1 MSTVP
6 LKDLRVALVHHWLV
20 GMRGGEKVL
29 EAFCR
34 IFPGADVYTLVSD
47 RAAISETIKQH
58 RITNSWIQNLPRAS
72 QYYPHYLPL
81 FPFAIEQFDLSS
93 YDLVV
98 SSDAVVSK
106 GVITRPETC
115 HICYCHTPMRY
126 AWSAYHT
133 YLQAI
138 ESSWKRRLV
147 PFFMNY
153 LRTWDLASAS
163 RVDYF
168 LANSQTV
175 ANRIAKYYRREAHVI
190 FPPVAVSGFAEPEA
204 TDDYFLVVG
213 QLVPYKRF
221 DLAIEVFNQL
231 KHPLVVVGEGPEYS
245 KLKRAAGKN
254 IRFVGR
260 ISDAQL
266 RRTLSRCR
274 ALVFPGEE
282 DFGMVIVEAHASGRP
297 VIALARGGALETVVP
312 ELNGLL
318 FVEETTQSLTD
329 AIQRFVGIESQ
340 FQANLIRE
348 TAAPFDEKRFTAQVS
363 AFISEKTEEHRHRF
377 KIAPRRWR
385 PAVPDPPG

>member
-1 MSTVP
+1 
-6 LKDLRVALVHHWLV
+6 
-20 GMRGGEKVL
+20 MRGGEKVL
-29 EAFCR
+29 QAFCK
-34 IFPGADVYTLVSD
+34 IFPGADIYTLVSEPE
-47 RAAISETIKQH
+47 AVSETIQQH
-58 RITNSWIQNLPRAS
+58 RITTSWIQKLPRAS
-72 QYYPHYLPL
+72 QYYSHYLPL
-81 FPFAIEQFDLSS
+81 FPFAIEQFDLSG

-133 YLQAI
+133 YLRAM

-153 LRTWDLASAS
+153 LRAWDLASAS

-168 LANSQTV
+168 VANSQTV

-190 FPPVAVSGFAEPEA
+190 FPPVAVSRFSIAESI
-204 TDDYFLVVG
+204 DDYFLAVG

-231 KHPLVVVGEGPEYS
+231 KYPLLIVGEGPEYS
-245 KLKRAAGKN
+245 KLKRAAREN

-260 ISDAQL
+260 LSDAEL
-266 RRTLSRCR
+266 SRSLSRCR

-282 DFGMVIVEAHASGRP
+282 DFGMVVVEAHASGRP
-297 VIALARGGALETVVP
+297 VIALAQGGALETVVP
-312 ELNGLL
+312 EVNGLL
-318 FVEETTQSLTD
+318 FAEETVQSLTD
-329 AIQRFVGIESQ
+329 AVQRFVSLESE
-340 FQANLIRE
+340 FQPQLIRE
-348 TAAPFDEKRFTAQVS
+348 TAAPFDENRFSAEVS
-363 AFISEKTEEHRHRF
+363 HFISDKTEEHRHRF
-377 KIAPRRWR
+377 KTVPRRWT
-385 PAVPDPPG
+385 PASRDP

>member
-34 IFPGADVYTLVSD
+34 IFPNADIFTLVSEPV
-47 RAAISETIKQH
+47 AISETIKQH
-58 RITNSWIQNLPRAS
+58 RISTSWIQNLPRAS
-72 QYYPHYLPL
+72 KYYSHYLPL
-81 FPFAIEQFDLSS
+81 FPFAIEQFDLSG
-93 YDLVV
+93 YDLVI
-98 SSDAVVSK
+98 SSDAVVGK

-138 ESSWKRRLV
+138 DSSWKRRV
-147 PFFMNY
+147 VAFFMNY
-153 LRTWDLASAS
+153 LRAWDLASAS

-175 ANRIAKYYRREAHVI
+175 ANRIAKYYRREARVI
-190 FPPVAVSGFAEPEA
+190 SPPVEVASFSVAQ
-204 TDDYFLVVG
+204 TIDDYFLIVG

-221 DLAIEVFNQL
+221 DLAIDVFNQL
-231 KHPLVVVGEGPEYS
+231 KYPLVVIGEGPQYS
-245 KLKRAAGKN
+245 RLKKAAREN

-260 ISDAQL
+260 LSDAEL
-266 RRTLSRCR
+266 NFRLSRCR

-282 DFGMVIVEAHASGRP
+282 DFGMVVVEAHACGRP

-312 ELNGLL
+312 EVNGLL
-318 FVEETTQSLTD
+318 FAEETTESLAD
-329 AIQRFVGIESQ
+329 AVQRFVSVESE
-340 FQANLIRE
+340 FQPQLIRE
-348 TAAPFDEKRFTAQVS
+348 TAAPFDENRFSAEVTAFLS
-363 AFISEKTEEHRHRF
+363 DKTEEHCHRF
-377 KIAPRRWR
+377 KIEPRRWK
-385 PAVPDPPG
+385 PASPDPRA

>member
-6 LKDLRVALVHHWLV
+6 LKDLRVALVHHWLI

-34 IFPGADVYTLVSD
+34 IFPGADIYALVCEP
-47 RAAISETIKQH
+47 AAISETIKQH
-58 RITNSWIQNLPRAS
+58 CVTTSWIQKLPRAS
-72 QYYPHYLPL
+72 QYYSHYLPL
-81 FPFAIEQFDLSS
+81 FPFAIEQFDLSG

-133 YLQAI
+133 YLRSI

-153 LRTWDLASAS
+153 LRTWDLASSS

-175 ANRIAKYYRREAHVI
+175 ANRIAKYYRRDASVI
-190 FPPVAVSGFAEPEA
+190 FPPVAVSSFSVAQPI
-204 TDDYFLVVG
+204 DDYFLAVG

-221 DLAIEVFNQL
+221 DLAIEFFNQL
-231 KHPLVVVGEGPEYS
+231 NHPLVIVWEGTEYS
-245 KLKRAAGKN
+245 KLKRAAGEKV
-254 IRFVGR
+254 RFLVR
-260 ISDAQL
+260 LSDAEL
-266 RRTLSRCR
+266 NRSLSRCR

-282 DFGMVIVEAHASGRP
+282 DFGMVVVEAHACGRP
-297 VIALARGGALETVVP
+297 VIALSRGGALETVVP
-312 ELNGLL
+312 EVNGLL
-318 FVEETTQSLTD
+318 FAEETVQSL
-329 AIQRFVGIESQ
+329 AAAVRRFVSIESE
-340 FQANLIRE
+340 FQPQLIRE
-348 TAAPFDEKRFTAQVS
+348 TAAPFDENRFSVEATT
-363 AFISEKTEEHRHRF
+363 FISDKTEEHRRRF
-377 KIAPRRWR
+377 KIEPRRWK
-385 PAVPDPPG
+385 PASPDPRG

>member
-29 EAFCR
+29 EALCR
-34 IFPGADVYTLVSD
+34 LFPGADIYTLVSEP
-47 RAAISETIKQH
+47 AAISETIKQH
-58 RITNSWIQNLPRAS
+58 RITTSWIQKLPRAS
-72 QYYPHYLPL
+72 RYYPHYLPL
-81 FPFAIEQFDLSS
+81 FRFAIEQFDLSG

-133 YLQAI
+133 YLRAI
-138 ESSWKRRLV
+138 ESSWKRKLMH
-147 PFFMNY
+147 FFMND

-175 ANRIAKYYRREAHVI
+175 AHRIVKYYRREARVI
-190 FPPVAVSGFAEPEA
+190 FPPVAVSSFSVAQ
-204 TDDYFLVVG
+204 TIDDYFLVVG

-221 DLAIEVFNQL
+221 DLAVEVFNQL
-231 KHPLVVVGEGPEYS
+231 KYPLVIVGEGSEYS
-245 KLKRAAGKN
+245 KLKRIAREN

-260 ISDAQL
+260 LSDAEL
-266 RRTLSRCR
+266 NRSLSRCR

-282 DFGMVIVEAHASGRP
+282 DFGMVVVEAHACGRP

-312 ELNGLL
+312 EVNGLL
-318 FVEETTQSLTD
+318 FAEETEPSLAD
-329 AIQRFVGIESQ
+329 AIQRFIARESQ
-340 FQANLIRE
+340 FKPQLIRE
-348 TAAPFDEKRFTAQVS
+348 TAAPFDENRFRAEVTS
-363 AFISEKTEEHRHRF
+363 FISDKTEEHQLRF
-377 KIAPRRWR
+377 KITPRRWK
-385 PAVPDPPG
+385 PANPDPRG